1 MHELQHRK
9 GSNTRDRILDVAEAA
24 ILEKG
29 FAATSIDE
37 LIVRVFATWW
47 QSIDCRMV
55 YWLADFAFNSDG
67 FGPGG
72 YRPSRTSISL
82 SSCMW

>member
-1 MHELQHRK
+1 MRRPATFAFEQSEGLEDRQIPALMENERR
-9 GSNTRDRILDVAEAA
+9 TRDRILDVAEAA

-47 QSIDCRMV
+47 H
-55 YWLADFAFNSDG
+55 L
-67 FGPGG
+67 
-72 YRPSRTSISL
+72 
-82 SSCMW
+82 